1 MFLVELYKII
11 EDGENSTIEF
21 KRKFSSPEKIAKEMI
36 AFANTKGGKILFGV
50 DDDKTIVGDES
61 EKGELESIKT
71 AAKFYCEP
79 EIEFETEILSL
90 KKSDIVVINVPE
102 SKTKPHR
109 LINNNNEKEQRVY
122 VRYKDKSILASK
134 ETINILK
141 HSNKD
146 STPLQISIGE
156 NEKALLDYLTENE
169 KITVKGFKK
178 LVNISERRA
187 SRTIVN
193 LVRAEILR
201 HHRENNI
208 EFYTLV

>member
-1 MFLVELYKII
+1 MYLVELYKII
-11 EDGENSTIEF
+11 EDGENSSVEF

-36 AFANTKGGKILFGV
+36 AFANSKGGKILFGV
-50 DDDKTIVGDES
+50 DDDKTIVGVES
-61 EKGELESIKT
+61 EKGELESINT

-79 EIEFETEILSL
+79 EINFSTEILSL
-90 KKSDIVVINVPE
+90 KKSDIVIINIPE
-102 SKTKPHR
+102 SKTKPHK
-109 LINNNNEKEQRVY
+109 LITNISDDNRVY
-122 VRYKDKSILASK
+122 IRHNDKSVLASK

-141 HSNKD
+141 HSNVD
-146 STPLQISIGE
+146 SNPLQITIGT
-156 NEKALLDYLTENE
+156 NERALLDYLAENE

-208 EFYTLV
+208 EYYTLA